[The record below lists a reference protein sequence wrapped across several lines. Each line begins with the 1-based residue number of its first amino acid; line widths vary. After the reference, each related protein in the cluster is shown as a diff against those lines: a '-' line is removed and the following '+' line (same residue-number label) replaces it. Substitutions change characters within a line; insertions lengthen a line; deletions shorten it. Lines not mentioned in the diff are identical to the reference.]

1 MVAVCFYFQVHQPD
15 RLRRYGVFDTEA
27 DYFDRNANREYM
39 QKMARN
45 CYLPANKVLLDLCNR
60 FGKSFRFC
68 VSITGTALEQ
78 FELYAPEVLESFR
91 ALAATGCVEF
101 LCETYYHSLAFLYS
115 PEEFH
120 QQIRL
125 HRHTIKRLFGQNPR
139 TFRNTNLIYS
149 NEVGRL
155 LGSLKLDAVI
165 TEGWEA
171 VLGSRNPGLVYQVHR
186 EPIRLMLRHYHL
198 SDDIAMRFS
207 CRSWCQWPLMAD
219 TYARWLNGINGQGSL
234 VLLGMDYDTFG
245 QRHSAESGIFDFL
258 AALPGHVLAL
268 GDAIKT
274 PAECVELFPPVAD
287 LNVPRNICWTESQR
301 DLSPWLGNA
310 MQANAL
316 QELYRL
322 EEVVKMRD
330 DARLLADWR
339 RLTTSDHFYYMN
351 VRHRDD
357 SQTPALSSYESPYD
371 AYMNYMSVLDN
382 LAARAR

>member
-1 MVAVCFYFQVHQPD
+1 MVAVSFYFQIHQPD
-15 RLRRYGVFDTEA
+15 RLRRYGVFDTGS
-27 DYFDRNANREYM
+27 DYFDRNANRDHM
-39 QKMARN
+39 RKIAAK
-45 CYLPANKVLLDLCNR
+45 CYLPTNKVLLELCRR
-60 FGKSFRFC
+60 FGDSFRFC
-68 VSITGTALEQ
+68 VGISGTALEQ

-91 ALAATGCVEF
+91 QLAATGCVEF

-115 PEEFH
+115 PDEFH

-125 HRHTIKRLFGQNPR
+125 HRHAVKRLFGQNPK

-155 LGSLKLDAVI
+155 LGTLKLDTVI

-186 EPIRLMLRHYHL
+186 ESIRLMLRHYHL
-198 SDDIAMRFS
+198 SDDVAMRFS

-234 VLLGMDYDTFG
+234 VLLGMDYETFG
-245 QRHSAESGIFDFL
+245 ERHPAESGIFEFL
-258 AALPGHVLAL
+258 AALPEQVLAL
-268 GDAIKT
+268 GDEFRT
-274 PAECVELFPPVAD
+274 PAECTATLPAVAD

-322 EEVVKMRD
+322 EEVVKLRD

-339 RLTTSDHFYYMN
+339 RLTTSDHFFYMN
-351 VRHRDD
+351 VRRFNEAYVP
-357 SQTPALSSYESPYD
+357 SFSSYESPYD

>member
-15 RLRRYGVFDTEA
+15 RLRRYGVFDTQA

-39 QKMARN
+39 QKMARL
-45 CYLPANKVLLDLCNR
+45 CYLPTNKILLDLCHR

-139 TFRNTNLIYS
+139 TFRNTDLIYS
-149 NEVGRL
+149 NEIGRL

-186 EPIRLMLRHYHL
+186 EPIRLLLRHYHL
-198 SDDIAMRFS
+198 SDDIATRFS

-234 VLLGMDYDTFG
+234 VLLGMDYETFG
-245 QRHSAESGIFDFL
+245 HHHPADSGIFDFL
-258 AALPGHVLAL
+258 AALPGHVLDL
-268 GDAIKT
+268 GDEFKT
-274 PAECVELFPPVAD
+274 PAECVEVFPPVAD
-287 LNVPRNICWTESQR
+287 LNVPRNISWTEALR

-351 VRHRDD
+351 VRHLTDD
-357 SQTPALSSYESPYD
+357 QSPALSTYESPYD

>member
-1 MVAVCFYFQVHQPD
+1 M
-15 RLRRYGVFDTEA
+15 
-27 DYFDRNANREYM
+27 
-39 QKMARN
+39 
-45 CYLPANKVLLDLCNR
+45 
-60 FGKSFRFC
+60 
-68 VSITGTALEQ
+68 
-78 FELYAPEVLESFR
+78 LESFR
-91 ALAATGCVEF
+91 QLADTGCVEF

-139 TFRNTNLIYS
+139 TFRNTNLMYS

-186 EPIRLMLRHYHL
+186 EQIRLLLRHYHL
-198 SDDIAMRFS
+198 SDDIAIRFS

-234 VLLGMDYDTFG
+234 VLLGMDYETFG
-245 QRHSAESGIFDFL
+245 ERHPASSGIFEFL
-258 AALPGHVLAL
+258 AALPDYVLAL
-268 GDAIKT
+268 GDTFKT
-274 PAECVELFPPVAD
+274 PSDCIGTFPAVAD
-287 LNVPRNICWTESQR
+287 LNVPRNICWTDAQR

-322 EEVVKMRD
+322 EEVIKLRN
-330 DARLLADWR
+330 DARLLMDWR

-351 VRHRDD
+351 VRHFGDGR
-357 SQTPALSSYESPYD
+357 TPSFSTYESPYD

-382 LAARAR
+382 LSARAR